1 MPRSNSSVPKHRK
14 HRKLLK
20 LAKGYRGARSR
31 TFVNATDSV
40 EKALQYSYRD
50 RRTKKRDIRRLWI
63 ARINAMVRQY
73 GLSYSKFIKALTD
86 KQVGLNRKVLAEL
99 AVNDPSG
106 FAEVVNLVK

>member
-1 MPRSNSSVPKHRK
+1 MPRSNSSVPRHRK

-31 TFVNATDSV
+31 TYVNAKDSV
-40 EKALQYSYRD
+40 EKALQYAYRD

-63 ARINAMVRQY
+63 ARINACVRQY
-73 GLSYSKFIKALTD
+73 GISYSKFIKMLAD
-86 KQVGLNRKVLAEL
+86 KNVDLNRKVLAEL

-106 FAEVVNLVK
+106 FAEIVNLVK